1 MSFHKRSPPD
11 VVVFPSSAEEVQ
23 AVVKAAY
30 DASVPVVPRGAGSGL
45 EGGAIPYQ
53 SGIVLDLMR
62 MKKFKLHKAEMQA
75 QVEPG
80 IKKSELNALLEP
92 EGLLFGPD
100 PASNPS
106 VGGMA
111 STRGSGL
118 STLMYGTTA
127 ENVVTL
133 KVVTPEGKL
142 VQTRRRVRKSS
153 TGYEMTQLYVGSEGT
168 LGIIVELTLKLR
180 TIPKVRCGAFVG
192 FENLHDAS
200 TATIGLVHASL
211 PTLCRCEL
219 LNTEGVKATNKKFG
233 TELTPRPTIFLEY
246 RGDSLDICTSEA
258 ARGEAVVK
266 ANKAKEYKFAGKGSE
281 LDKLWEARR
290 GCYLASITYD
300 DRKGNKV
307 FISDTCVPISNV
319 ARMVS
324 ETEADFTK
332 NDFPCI
338 ICAHIADGNFHCCVP
353 YQPERQGDVLELEHR
368 MIQRALGYEGTVS
381 GEHGVGVGK
390 IGHIVE
396 EHGEEHINLQRAV
409 KRALDPRNIMNPGKI
424 FILPRH
430 PGGCCDV
437 PPEYHETESGPGG
450 TYEH

>member
-1 MSFHKRSPPD
+1 M
-11 VVVFPSSAEEVQ
+11 
-23 AVVKAAY
+23 
-30 DASVPVVPRGAGSGL
+30 
-45 EGGAIPYQ
+45 
-53 SGIVLDLMR
+53 
-62 MKKFKLHKAEMQA
+62 
-75 QVEPG
+75 
-80 IKKSELNALLEP
+80 
-92 EGLLFGPD
+92 
-100 PASNPS
+100 
-106 VGGMA
+106 
-111 STRGSGL
+111 
-118 STLMYGTTA
+118 
-127 ENVVTL
+127 
-133 KVVTPEGKL
+133 
-142 VQTRRRVRKSS
+142 
-153 TGYEMTQLYVGSEGT
+153 
-168 LGIIVELTLKLR
+168 
-180 TIPKVRCGAFVG
+180 
-192 FENLHDAS
+192 HDAS

-338 ICAHIADGNFHCCVP
+338 ICAHIADGNLHCCVP

>member
-1 MSFHKRSPPD
+1 M
-11 VVVFPSSAEEVQ
+11 
-23 AVVKAAY
+23 
-30 DASVPVVPRGAGSGL
+30 
-45 EGGAIPYQ
+45 
-53 SGIVLDLMR
+53 
-62 MKKFKLHKAEMQA
+62 
-75 QVEPG
+75 
-80 IKKSELNALLEP
+80 LLY
-92 EGLLFGPD
+92 
-100 PASNPS
+100 SPS

-168 LGIIVELTLKLR
+168 LGIIVELTLKLW
-180 TIPKVRCGAFVG
+180 TIPTVRCGAFVR
-192 FENLHDAS
+192 FESLHDAA
-200 TATIGLVHASL
+200 TATIALVHASL

-219 LNTEGVKATNKKFG
+219 LNSEGVKATNKKFG
-233 TELTPRPTIFLEY
+233 TNLKPSPTIFLEY
-246 RGDSLDICTSEA
+246 RGDSLDICKSEA
-258 ARGEAVVK
+258 ARGQAVMEANEAK
-266 ANKAKEYKFAGKGSE
+266 AYTFAGKGSE

-290 GCYLASITYD
+290 GCYLASISYD

-319 ARMVS
+319 AQMIS
-324 ETEADFTK
+324 ETEDDFTQK
-332 NDFPCI
+332 KFPCI

-353 YQPERQGDVLELEHR
+353 YQPDRQMDVLELENR
-368 MIQRALGYEGTVS
+368 MIERALRYDGTVS

-390 IGHIVE
+390 IGHIIA
-396 EHGEEHINLQRAV
+396 EHGEDHINLQRAV

-430 PGGCCDV
+430 EGGCCDV
-437 PPEYHETESGPGG
+437 PHEYHQTEAYSGG